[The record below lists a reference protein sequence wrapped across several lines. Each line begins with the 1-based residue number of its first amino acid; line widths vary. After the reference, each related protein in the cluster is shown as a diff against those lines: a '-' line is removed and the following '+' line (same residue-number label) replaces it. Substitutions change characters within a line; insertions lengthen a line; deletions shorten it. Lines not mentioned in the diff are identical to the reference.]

1 MYKSTNMNKLVS
13 GKHIA
18 GLVVIASIIF
28 HALFFTTT
36 AQAAQVCKR
45 VAGER
50 VKIDPIRQGNIKK
63 FEKIAELFEQEKIR
77 EASAELT
84 KLESEPNLS
93 ATERAYIANYRGN
106 INFSNENLNG
116 ALAQFRKILA
126 ICDGISHSFYNQIV
140 YVVAQVYFSKE
151 DYRNAL
157 DYAQAWKKTQE
168 EPSADA
174 FMLIGQAHYM
184 LQDYNR
190 ALPNVLKGIE
200 MYERA
205 GDRPKESWLNLLAS
219 LYRQKNDY
227 KSMLPVYR
235 KLVSFYPK
243 KLYLL
248 ALGGVYNELNQPK
261 KMLAMY
267 QALYDRG
274 LLTQENELISLAS
287 LHLSMDSSYKASQI
301 ISSGMKNR
309 EIKGTEKNFRLLSQ
323 SLMLSREYADA
334 VKPLETAAK
343 ISKNGKLYQ
352 QLGQTL
358 VMLNRW
364 GEAESA
370 FNKALNRG
378 GLINT
383 GQAFINLGMT
393 QFEQKKYDKS
403 KSSFNKALKYE
414 KSAQDANS
422 WIKYVDS
429 EVYRINELKKEIVI
443 NTDVEVS

>member
-1 MYKSTNMNKLVS
+1 MYKFSNMSALLS
-13 GKHIA
+13 GKSVASLMVISSLIA
-18 GLVVIASIIF
+18 QAFL
-28 HALFFTTT
+28 FTTSVE
-36 AQAAQVCKR
+36 AAQVCKR
-45 VAGER
+45 QAGER
-50 VKIDPIRQGNIKK
+50 VKIEPIRQANVKA
-63 FEKIAELFEQEKIR
+63 FERIAALFEEENTRQ
-77 EASAELT
+77 ASAELS
-84 KLESEPNLS
+84 KLESKTDLS
-93 ATERAYIANYRGN
+93 ATERAYVANYRGN
-106 INFSNENLNG
+106 IHFSNENLNG
-116 ALAQFRKILA
+116 ALAQFRKILG
-126 ICDGISHSFYNQIV
+126 ICNGISHSFYNQIV

-190 ALPNVLKGIE
+190 SLPNVLKGIE
-200 MYERA
+200 MYEQVGEKPR
-205 GDRPKESWLNLLAS
+205 ESWLNLLAS
-219 LYRQKNDY
+219 IYRQKNDF
-227 KSMLPVYR
+227 KNMLPVYQ

-274 LLTQENELISLAS
+274 LLTKENELISLAS
-287 LHLSMDSSYKASQI
+287 LLLSLDNSHKASQI

-309 EIKGTEKNFRLLSQ
+309 QIKGSEKNFRLLSQ
-323 SLMLSREYADA
+323 SLMLSKEFADA

-343 ISKNGKLYQ
+343 ISKNGKLYN

-364 GEAESA
+364 SEAESA
-370 FNKALNRG
+370 LNKALNKG
-378 GLINT
+378 GLT
-383 GQAFINLGMT
+383 SSGQTYISLGMT
-393 QFEQKKYDKS
+393 QFEQKKYEKS

-414 KSAQDANS
+414 KTVRDANN

-443 NTDVEVS
+443 NTDVEV